1 MSKEPFNKKPDHMLV
16 GVAIGDWRFTPE
28 SFFDDVYKY
37 GDGKIFDY
45 LSMKTI
51 VPSRDSEAITP
62 EFLLEVGKYLSERG
76 IYFTVR
82 SDYRRE
88 TKGADPMYDKDVVK
102 KLQEIAGEYF
112 LGNEL
117 LEFGGYYASKSK
129 GYKAVSRPKEEK
141 KNKKDYS
148 SGKGSIHNLT
158 NPVQGIETVDEGA
171 ATYSRKMKEVIA
183 PMREAGTELVSALEA
198 VTLFPYTYDAG
209 VDFCTVEVAPRN
221 MEQIM
226 SFARGSQRAYKKN
239 FLGGWLAHDW
249 YGGYKHDD
257 PLKAKRLKV
266 DYYMTYLAGLDHVCL
281 ESGYGAIT
289 SHGYNLPEYH
299 PVTQYNIHTTIDF
312 ANFTKK
318 DKRPDGGPITKVA
331 FVQGNYDGFG
341 WGNSS
346 SLWGQYDNESFGHRA
361 PEFSYRILDEVY
373 RSSDWCNY
381 MNSGDNDYSHCPAYG
396 QYDVI
401 PATIPLDVL
410 KQYEWVIFCGWNTM
424 TKEIYETFKAYVEGG
439 GNLLITAA
447 HMRDSVDRDK
457 KGNFVDVN
465 WEELI
470 GCKLTDEIMHTN
482 NGYKFKR
489 DGIIEGIVYP
499 GTSGPMSD
507 PCWSNGYTDYVVV
520 EPTTA
525 NVIGNI
531 SDSFADHPDHM
542 WPCVLENKCGKG
554 NVIFMTNSEYPGAPE
569 VYRLY
574 QIMVK
579 TVLAAHHGMSDLKV
593 ISSDKIR
600 FAMFEDEKKY
610 KMYVINTDY
619 NVENKVIV
627 KFKGERVEKTVG
639 SCELEII
646 EFKK

>member
-1 MSKEPFNKKPDHMLV
+1 MENSFKKFKKPDHMLV

-28 SFFDDVYKY
+28 NFINDIVKY
-37 GDGKIFDY
+37 GDGEIFDY
-45 LSMKTI
+45 LSMKTM
-51 VPSRDSEAITP
+51 VPSRNREAITP
-62 EFLLEVGKYLSERG
+62 EFLFEAAEYMRDHK

-82 SDYRRE
+82 SDFRCQMPE
-88 TKGADPMYDKDVVK
+88 PDPLYDKDVVK

-117 LEFGGYYASKSK
+117 LEFGGYYASKGK
-129 GYKAVSRPKEEK
+129 GYKTVARPKSKEH
-141 KNKKDYS
+141 
-148 SGKGSIHNLT
+148 GQRVGSVHHMT

-171 ATYSRKMKEVIA
+171 ATYTRKMKEVIG

-209 VDFCTVEVAPRN
+209 VDFCTVEIAPRN

-226 SFARGSQRAYKKN
+226 CFARGSERAYRRN

-257 PLKAKRLKV
+257 PLKAKRLKA
-266 DYYMTYLAGLDHVCL
+266 DYYLAYMAGLDHICL

-289 SHGYNLPEYH
+289 SHGYNFPEYH
-299 PVTQYNIHTTIDF
+299 PVTQYNNHTTIDF

-346 SLWGQYDNESFGHRA
+346 SLWGQYDNEKFGHRA
-361 PEFSYRILDEVY
+361 PEFSYKILDEVY
-373 RSSDWCNY
+373 HSCEWHNY
-381 MNSGDNDYSHCPAYG
+381 MNCGDRDYSHAPSYG

-401 PATIPLDVL
+401 PATCPLDVM

-447 HMRDSVDRDK
+447 HMRDSVDRDE
-457 KGNFVDVN
+457 KGNFIDVN
-465 WEELI
+465 WEELL
-470 GCKLTDEIMHTN
+470 GCKLTDKIMHTN
-482 NGYKFKR
+482 NGYKFIR
-489 DGIIEGIVYP
+489 DGIIDGIVYP
-499 GTSGPMSD
+499 GTSGPLSD

-520 EPTTA
+520 EPTSA
-525 NVIGNI
+525 NVVGFI
-531 SDSFADHPDHM
+531 SDSFVNHPDHL
-542 WPCVLENKCGKG
+542 WPCVLENKVGDG

-579 TVLAAHHGMSDLKV
+579 TVLTAHHRNSDLKV

-600 FAMFEDEKKY
+600 FAMFEDGEKY
-610 KMYVINTDY
+610 KLYIFNTDY
-619 NVENKVIV
+619 NLENKVIV
-627 KFKGERVEKTVG
+627 EFRGERHERWIN
-639 SCELEII
+639 SCELEIM